1 MFKCAK
7 YKYEGSCFCHM
18 ILDSYSLF
26 HYGFLARSC
35 CWWQAA
41 EDFDVVILHE
51 LDDARGDRPIAL
63 SPFWLF
69 E

>member
-1 MFKCAK
+1 M
-7 YKYEGSCFCHM
+7 
-18 ILDSYSLF
+18 D
-26 HYGFLARSC
+26 FL
-35 CWWQAA
+35 QGLVVGGKLLAA